1 MGTAGTA
8 AAVVAAS
15 VPALVV
21 ASSVGGLRAIVD
33 HGVSGYLVDERDPG
47 AYAAY
52 VHDVLCDPERAAEM
66 RAQAAVRARQ
76 YTWSI
81 AAARLRR
88 LYADVPARELV
99 RCT

>member
-1 MGTAGTA
+1 VIEDRGHATVLREGAHAG
-8 AAVVAAS
+8 
-15 VPALVV
+15 
-21 ASSVGGLRAIVD
+21 
-33 HGVSGYLVDERDPG
+33 
-47 AYAAY
+47 
-52 VHDVLCDPERAAEM
+52 
-66 RAQAAVRARQ
+66 AQR